1 MTTVRKTLLLKLA
14 VMIAWV
20 YRLIPNR
27 MRETLIFGQF
37 VLESRTGDP
46 ASTLRRLF
54 MLQDRLDLV
63 INERAVAYGN
73 GEHPKHRL
81 MAYHDFFVDRIAP
94 GNTVLDIGC
103 GYGAVARSI
112 ARRVPD
118 VEVTGID
125 LDQPRLSQAIA
136 ARNPENLNFILG
148 DALEDLPSGHWD
160 VVVLSNILEHIDQRV
175 DFLRRVIA
183 HTNAGKLLIRVP
195 LFERRWQNPLRAELG
210 VNYFSDQTHYIEHTF
225 QQFEDEI
232 AAAGLKPAEIVLRW
246 GEIWADCR
254 V

>member
-1 MTTVRKTLLLKLA
+1 MMAVRKKLLLKLA
-14 VMIAWV
+14 ASIAWI
-20 YRLIPNR
+20 YRLIPCR
-27 MRETLIFGQF
+27 LRETLIFGQF

-54 MLQDRLDLV
+54 KIQDRLDLV
-63 INERAVAYGN
+63 INERAVAYGK

-81 MAYHDFFVDRIAP
+81 MAYHDFFVDRISP

-125 LDQPRLSQAIA
+125 MDQPRLSQALA
-136 ARNPENLNFILG
+136 AQNPRNLKFVLG
-148 DALEDLPSGHWD
+148 DVLEDLPSGHWD

-175 DFLRRVIA
+175 DFLVRVVA
-183 HTNAGKLLIRVP
+183 RTNAGKLLIRVP
-195 LFERRWQNPLRAELG
+195 LFERHWHNPLRAELG
-210 VNYFSDQTHYIEHTF
+210 VNYFSDPTHYIEHTLK
-225 QQFEDEI
+225 QFEAEI
-232 AAAGLKPAEIVLRW
+232 AAAGLKPVEIMLRW

-254 V
+254 T

>member
-1 MTTVRKTLLLKLA
+1 MRKTLLLKLA
-14 VMIAWV
+14 ALVACL
-20 YRLIPNR
+20 YRLIPYR
-27 MRETLIFGQF
+27 LRETLIFGQF
-37 VLESRTGDP
+37 ILESRVDDP
-46 ASTLRRLF
+46 ASALKRLF

-81 MAYHDFFVDRIAP
+81 MAYHDFFVDRISP
-94 GNTVLDIGC
+94 GSTVLDIGC

-112 ARRVPD
+112 AQRVRG

-136 ARNPENLNFILG
+136 AENPANLKFVLG
-148 DALEDLPSGHWD
+148 DVLKDLPSDHWD

-175 DFLRRVIA
+175 DFLMNVISR
-183 HTNAGKLLIRVP
+183 TDAGKLLVRVP
-195 LFERRWQNPLRAELG
+195 LFERHWHNPLRAELG
-210 VNYFSDQTHYIEHTF
+210 VNYFSDPTHYIEHTF
-225 QQFEDEI
+225 KQFEDEI
-232 AAAGLKPAEIVLRW
+232 SAAGLKPVEVVLRW

-254 V
+254 P